1 MSDRCRLD
9 RTRVTKAK
17 SDLSEDAN
25 SGSTSARAAA
35 MLMISLALSM
45 VVVSLRVVGTSVA
58 LFSDTTSSTGSSFSV
73 GSVDL
78 VDDDSAGTI
87 FTVTNMTPGQAVT
100 GCIVVTY
107 QGTIADPAG
116 VKLYSGGYTDSG
128 DLDTFLNLTIEEG
141 TGGSIG
147 SCTGFSLEN
156 TIESGATLADFDST
170 HTNYAN
176 GAGVWDPGSTP
187 EAKTYRI
194 TVELDGATPNAE
206 QGESVTA
213 MTLTWEVPS

>member
-1 MSDRCRLD
+1 
-9 RTRVTKAK
+9 
-17 SDLSEDAN
+17 
-25 SGSTSARAAA
+25 

-45 VVVSLRVVGTSVA
+45 VVVSLMVVGTSVA

-107 QGTIADPAG
+107 QGTITDPAG

-141 TGGSIG
+141 TGGSFG

-156 TIESGATLADFDST
+156 TIESGGTLADFDST

-194 TVELDGATPNAE
+194 TVELDAATPNAE

-213 MTLTWEVPS
+213 MTLTWEVQS